1 MNYRPGQQAIVV
13 GGSIAGL
20 ITARVLSDFFE
31 QVLVIERDEIADR
44 PVIHKSVPQ
53 GNHLHALL
61 HGGLQVLSSLYPAFT
76 EELRRMGATKIA
88 VGRDIVWYLPD
99 GKAYSPT
106 GSVRA
111 PFDAGLEAYC
121 ASRGLI
127 EFVIRKRTTAIPNI
141 RFQSGMAVRE
151 LIYRDG
157 SVRGV
162 RCADARM
169 IEAELIVDAT
179 GRGHRAR
186 QWLGLM
192 GFPPPDETEIGLDT
206 AYSTANFRKPDS
218 FPGEPI
224 IFITGPAPQFT
235 RRGYV
240 ITIENGT
247 LLVSLIGRFGDFPP
261 TDKQG
266 FLAFADELHS
276 DLAHRIITEAEQ
288 LSPIAHHRFV
298 SSVRRHYEQVN
309 SFPEGF
315 LVIGDALCT
324 FNPIYAQGM
333 SAAAKQAKILQDILS
348 EYAEQSRPLSGIACA
363 FFRKAAEFNN
373 TPWHLAAG
381 FDFAFPKTRG
391 TRPPGTEERARYLA
405 TLDTF
410 QADDAEIRHLMTEVF
425 HLLQPLSVLQQEPLR
440 SRVLGQMARG
450 ARPG

>member
-1 MNYRPGQQAIVV
+1 MGKLLGQHAVVV

-20 ITARVLSDFFE
+20 ITSRVLSEHFE
-31 QVLVIERDEIADR
+31 QVTVLERDEVEDR

-61 HGGLQVLSSLYPAFT
+61 HGGLQALSSLYPAFT
-76 EELRRMGATKIA
+76 EDLAGLGATQIT

-111 PFDAGLEAYC
+111 SFDSGLEAYC

-127 EFVIRKRTTAIPNI
+127 EFVIRKRTTAVSNI
-141 RFQSGMAVRE
+141 QFASGSAVRE
-151 LIYRDG
+151 LIHRDG
-157 SVRGV
+157 RVCGV
-162 RCADARM
+162 RCADARS
-169 IEAELIVDAT
+169 IEADFVVDAT

-186 QWLGLM
+186 QWLTSI
-192 GFPPPDETEIGLDT
+192 GFTPPGETEIGLDT

-224 IFITGPAPQFT
+224 IFITGPAPHFT

-266 FLAFADELHS
+266 FLAFAKELHS
-276 DLAHRIITEAEQ
+276 DLAYRIIKEAEQ

-298 SSVRRHYEQVN
+298 SSVQRHYECVER
-309 SFPEGF
+309 FPDG
-315 LVIGDALCT
+315 LVVIGDALCT

-333 SAAAKQAKILQDILS
+333 STAAKQAKILQAVLT
-348 EYAEQSRPLSGIACA
+348 ECATQSCGISKIASA
-363 FFRKAAEFNN
+363 FFSKAAEFNR
-373 TPWHLAAG
+373 TPWTLAAS
-381 FDFAFPKTRG
+381 FDFAFPQTRG
-391 TRPPGTEERARYLA
+391 TRPPGSDAQARYFA
-405 TLDTF
+405 TLDGL
-410 QADDAEIRHLMTEVF
+410 QSEDSEIRRLMTEVL
-425 HLLQPLSVLQQEPLR
+425 HLLQPVSVLQQEPLR
-440 SRVLGQMARG
+440 SRVLGRMAG
-450 ARPG
+450 

>member
-1 MNYRPGQQAIVV
+1 MNSWPGQQAIVV

-31 QVLVIERDEIADR
+31 QVLVIERDDISDR
-44 PVIHKSVPQ
+44 PVIHKSIPQ

-76 EELRRMGATKIA
+76 EDLRRLGATKIT

-99 GKAYSPT
+99 GRAYSPT

-141 RFQSGMAVRE
+141 RFESGSAVRE
-151 LIYRDG
+151 LIYRD
-157 SVRGV
+157 SRVRGV
-162 RCADARM
+162 RCADARS
-169 IEAELIVDAT
+169 IEAELVIDAT

-186 QWLGLM
+186 QWLASI
-192 GFPPPDETEIGLDT
+192 GFPPPAETEIGLDT

-261 TDKQG
+261 TDKEG
-266 FLAFADELHS
+266 FLAFAKELHS
-276 DLAHRIITEAEQ
+276 GLVYRIIEEANQ
-288 LSPIAHHRFV
+288 LSPIAHHRFA
-298 SSVRRHYEQVN
+298 SSVQCHYERLQR
-309 SFPEGF
+309 FPEAF

-324 FNPIYAQGM
+324 F
-333 SAAAKQAKILQDILS
+333 
-348 EYAEQSRPLSGIACA
+348 
-363 FFRKAAEFNN
+363 
-373 TPWHLAAG
+373 
-381 FDFAFPKTRG
+381 
-391 TRPPGTEERARYLA
+391 
-405 TLDTF
+405 
-410 QADDAEIRHLMTEVF
+410 
-425 HLLQPLSVLQQEPLR
+425 
-440 SRVLGQMARG
+440 
-450 ARPG
+450 

>member
-1 MNYRPGQQAIVV
+1 MSNRPGQQAIVV

-20 ITARVLSDFFE
+20 IAARVLSDYFE
-31 QVLVIERDEIADR
+31 QTLVLERDEIADQ

-61 HGGLQVLSSLYPAFT
+61 HGGLQVLSLLYPRFT
-76 EELRRMGATKIA
+76 EDLRQRGATQIT

-111 PFDAGLEAYC
+111 PFDAKLEAYC

-127 EFVIRKRTTAIPNI
+127 EFVIRKRTTAIPNV
-141 RFQSGMAVRE
+141 RFESGSAVQE
-151 LIYRDG
+151 LIYRDRR
-157 SVRGV
+157 VCGV
-162 RCADARM
+162 RCADARL
-169 IEAELIVDAT
+169 IEAELVIDAT

-186 QWLGLM
+186 RWLSSI
-192 GFPPPDETEIGLDT
+192 GFPPPAETEIGLDT
-206 AYSTANFRKPDS
+206 AYSTANFRKPES

-266 FLAFADELHS
+266 FLAFANELHS
-276 DLAHRIITEAEQ
+276 DLAYRIITEAEQ

-298 SSVRRHYEQVN
+298 SSVQRHYEQMN
-309 SFPEGF
+309 PFPEGF

-333 SAAAKQAKILQDILS
+333 SAAAKQAKILQDILA
-348 EYAEQSRPLSGIACA
+348 EYAEQSRELSGIASA
-363 FFRKAAEFNN
+363 FFPKAAEFNS

-381 FDFAFPKTRG
+381 FDFAFPQTRG

-405 TLDTF
+405 TLDAL

-425 HLLQPLSVLQQEPLR
+425 HLLQPLSVLQREPLR
-440 SRVLGQMARG
+440 SRVLGRMAHG
-450 ARPG
+450 NAT

>member
-1 MNYRPGQQAIVV
+1 MSDGPGQQAIVV

-20 ITARVLSDFFE
+20 ITARVLSDYFE
-31 QVLVIERDEIADR
+31 QVLIIERDEITDR

-61 HGGLQVLSSLYPAFT
+61 HGGLQALSLLYPAFT
-76 EELRRMGATKIA
+76 EDLRQRGATQIT

-111 PFDAGLEAYC
+111 PFDTGLEAYC

-141 RFQSGMAVRE
+141 RFESGSAVRE
-151 LIYRDG
+151 LIYRD
-157 SVRGV
+157 SRVRGV
-162 RCADARM
+162 RCSDARS
-169 IEAELIVDAT
+169 IEAELVIDAT

-186 QWLGLM
+186 RWLASI
-192 GFPPPDETEIGLDT
+192 GFPPPAETEIGLDT

-218 FPGEPI
+218 FAGEPI

-266 FLAFADELHS
+266 FCAFADELHS

-298 SSVRRHYEQVN
+298 SSVQRHYEQMN
-309 SFPEGF
+309 PFPEGF
-315 LVIGDALCT
+315 SGDRRRALH
-324 FNPIYAQGM
+324 
-333 SAAAKQAKILQDILS
+333 LQSDLRAGH
-348 EYAEQSRPLSGIACA
+348 ECSR
-363 FFRKAAEFNN
+363 
-373 TPWHLAAG
+373 
-381 FDFAFPKTRG
+381 
-391 TRPPGTEERARYLA
+391 
-405 TLDTF
+405 
-410 QADDAEIRHLMTEVF
+410 
-425 HLLQPLSVLQQEPLR
+425 
-440 SRVLGQMARG
+440 
-450 ARPG
+450 